1 MYRRRYLL
9 IFIRCTSNFFV
20 WIDVFGLLF
29 DLLFGFE
36 VFFAVWSPFYLLHV
50 LPHLPT
56 PSSIHTFHTS
66 HRPHLRSIPLV
77 RRCAT
82 FIAVHKRFGKITT
95 GRFVDVGR
103 HGTYHRWNV
112 FFDTDR
118 TNIQQGEYESSLVMQ
133 VKHPNIFGENSK
145 LSKEPQQLPTGL

>member
-9 IFIRCTSNFFV
+9 IFIRCTVTSL
-20 WIDVFGLLF
+20 FGLMCLVCCLICCLVLRFFLPF
-29 DLLFGFE
+29 DHR
-36 VFFAVWSPFYLLHV
+36 STSCMYC
-50 LPHLPT
+50 PT
-56 PSSIHTFHTS
+56 YPPSSIHTFHTS

-82 FIAVHKRFGKITT
+82 FIAVHKRFGKITA
-95 GRFVDVGR
+95 GRFVDVGG

-112 FFDTDR
+112 FFDTAR